1 MRFAREPF
9 IEIRKNKK
17 KKKKGKSWTEIVQ
30 LLLYYFG
37 PSSSSHQIMLFSRC
51 MQARHNDQRL
61 WKHYMA
67 ADCTLDTGEHGVS
80 VRGCPEQCRDRTGG
94 EGL

>member
-37 PSSSSHQIMLFSRC
+37 PSSSHQIMLFSRC